1 MLGTEEED
9 RFELEGDKLPSDA
22 TAVSYECAEGV
33 SRCYRLSVEFST
45 QDASFDA
52 EACLGSQVSLF
63 LRRGVAVQRIID
75 GIVQEVSFRRVEAD
89 RLYFVVLAGP
99 ALEGLAHR
107 RDCRIFQEQSVVDVV
122 STLFQEAGFLTRVQK
137 QLERSYAPKSYIV
150 QYRESQLDFV
160 NRLLEEVGIF
170 YFFEH
175 DESGHRLILCDS
187 PKGFRAQGETPILS
201 LMTGGA
207 SSDGALLTFRR
218 KRALATT
225 NVQLRDF
232 DFEKP
237 GAPPEATQA
246 AKDGWPALFYEYPGG
261 FLEGDEGQDLA
272 NVRLAELRAG
282 SDTCSGETRSMQVR
296 CGAPLTVENAA
307 DHALNGNF
315 VITEMI
321 SRGNELS
328 GDVGQRVTN
337 SVHFSAIPEGAAYAP
352 RRRTPRPKIAGI
364 QTAVVTGAE
373 TSDQAIHT
381 EQYGRIKV
389 RFYWDRVSQQDDT
402 SSCWIRVSQIPLGG
416 AMILPRVG
424 WEVSVAFLEGDP
436 DRPLVLGRLYD
447 GVNGPPM
454 ALPAGKAS
462 GSLKSHSSPGGGG
475 VNEIGFGD
483 SGGSQGFGIKAQKDL
498 NITCGN
504 DSEEKIGV
512 DDEHRV
518 GVNLSR
524 SVKVNE
530 TTTISGNHTLSV
542 GQNLSAKIK
551 SSQSVTV
558 AGNDTTNATGNFLE
572 KESSRSYMI
581 GGNLMNISNGIELS
595 CTGPATRTVGA
606 VEVRATASTLSDN
619 ILAVSSSTV
628 GAVRMHLVN
637 GSHGEVI
644 GGAKSQMLSAAELHV
659 TSGNYECNTG
669 AAHQNLIGGIHWRKA
684 TGDFS
689 VKAKLISIVG
699 GVGKLEA
706 GGSSLS
712 LSGGPITLKGSKIVL
727 KAALIKKTSGTMA
740 KG

>member
-1 MLGTEEED
+1 MPGTEEED
-9 RFELEGDKLPSDA
+9 RFELQGSKLPSDA
-22 TAVSYECAEGV
+22 VAVSYECAEGI
-33 SRCYRLSVEFST
+33 SRSYRLSVEFT
-45 QDASFDA
+45 TEDAHFDA
-52 EACLGSQVSLF
+52 EACLGSQVSLL
-63 LRRGVAVQRIID
+63 LRRGVEIQRIID
-75 GIVQEVSFRRVEAD
+75 GVVQEVSFRRVERD
-89 RLYFVVLAGP
+89 RLHFVVRAGSVLD
-99 ALEGLAHR
+99 ALAHR
-107 RDCRIFQEQSVVDVV
+107 RDSRIFQDQSVVDVV
-122 STLFQEAGFLTRVQK
+122 STLFEEAGFLTRVQK
-137 QLERSYAPKSYIV
+137 QLERTYSPRTYIV

-175 DESGHRLILCDS
+175 DEQGHRLILCDT
-187 PKGFRAQGETPILS
+187 PKAFRAQGEQPILS
-201 LMTGGA
+201 LMTSGA
-207 SSDGALLTFRR
+207 TAEALLAFRR
-218 KRALATT
+218 KRSLATT

-237 GAPPEATQA
+237 GAPPEATQS
-246 AKDGWPALFYEYPGG
+246 AKDGWPALHYEYPGG
-261 FLEGDEGQDLA
+261 FITADDGQNLA
-272 NVRLAELRAG
+272 NARLAELRAP
-282 SDTCSGETRSMQVR
+282 SDTCSGETRSMRVR
-296 CGAPLTVENAA
+296 CGAPLTVENAGDEA
-307 DHALNGNF
+307 MNGNF
-315 VITEMI
+315 IVTEMI
-321 SRGNELS
+321 SRGDEHAHQ
-328 GDVGQRVTN
+328 VGGRVA
-337 SVHFSAIPEGAAYAP
+337 SAVHFNALPEGAPFAP

-381 EQYGRIKV
+381 EKYGRIKV
-389 RFYWDRVSQQDDT
+389 RFYWDRVSQQDDK
-402 SSCWIRVSQIPLGG
+402 SSCWLRVSQIPLGG

-454 ALPAGKAS
+454 SLPGGKAS

-483 SGGSQGFGIKAQKDL
+483 SGGNQGFGIKAQKDL

-530 TTTISGNHTLSV
+530 STTIAGNHTLSV

-551 SSQSVTV
+551 SSQSVTI
-558 AGNDTTNATGNFLE
+558 AGNDTTNSTGNFLE
-572 KESSRSYMI
+572 KESSRSYTI

-606 VEVRATASTLSDN
+606 VEVRASASTLSDN

-644 GGAKSQMLSAAELHV
+644 GGAKSQILSAAELHV
-659 TSGNYECNTG
+659 TSGNYACNTG

-706 GGSSLS
+706 GGSSIA

>member
-1 MLGTEEED
+1 MPITEEED
-9 RFELEGDKLPSDA
+9 RFELAGDKLPSDA
-22 TAVSYECAEGV
+22 VAVSYECAEGV
-33 SRCYRLSVEFST
+33 SRCYRLSVEFAT
-45 QDASFDA
+45 EDAGFDA
-52 EACLGSQVSLF
+52 EACLGSQVSLL
-63 LRRGVAVQRIID
+63 LRRGAAVQRIID
-75 GIVQEVSFRRVEAD
+75 GIVQEVSFRRVEGE
-89 RLYFVVLAGP
+89 RLYFVVRAGP

-107 RDCRIFQEQSVVDVV
+107 RDSRIFQEKSVVDVV
-122 STLFQEAGFLTRVQK
+122 STLFEEAGFLTRVQK
-137 QLERSYAPKSYIV
+137 QLERNYAPKTYIV

-175 DESGHRLILCDS
+175 DETGHRLILCDS
-187 PKGFRAQGETPILS
+187 PKGFRAQGEQPILS

-218 KRALATT
+218 KRSLSTT
-225 NVQLRDF
+225 HVQLRDF

-261 FLEGDEGQDLA
+261 FLKGDEGQELA

-282 SDTCSGETRSMQVR
+282 SDTCSGETRSMQLR
-296 CGAPLTVENAA
+296 CGAPFTVENAA

-315 VITEMI
+315 VVTAMI

-328 GDVGQRVTN
+328 SDVGQRVVN
-337 SVHFSAIPEGAAYAP
+337 AVQFSAIPEGAPYAP
-352 RRRTPRPKIAGI
+352 SRRTPRPKIAGI

-389 RFYWDRVSQQDDT
+389 RFYWDRVNQQDDT

-551 SSQSVTV
+551 SSQSVTI

-572 KESSRSYMI
+572 KESSRSYTI

-619 ILAVSSSTV
+619 ILALSSSTV

-644 GGAKSQMLSAAELHV
+644 GGAKAQILSAAELHV
-659 TSGNYECNTG
+659 TSGTYACNTG

>member
-1 MLGTEEED
+1 MPGTEEED
-9 RFELEGDKLPSDA
+9 RFELEGSKLPSDA
-22 TAVSYECAEGV
+22 VAIAYECAEGI
-33 SRCYRLSVEFST
+33 SRSYRLSVEFKT
-45 QDASFDA
+45 EDPNFDA
-52 EACLGSQVSLF
+52 EACLGSQVSLL
-63 LRRGVAVQRIID
+63 LRRGAEVQRIID
-75 GIVQEVSFRRVEAD
+75 GVVHEISFRRVESD
-89 RLYFVVLAGP
+89 KLYFVVRAGSILD
-99 ALEGLAHR
+99 ALAHR
-107 RDCRIFQEQSVVDVV
+107 RDSRIFQDQTVVDVV
-122 STLFQEAGFLTRVQK
+122 STLFEEAGFLTRVQK
-137 QLERSYAPKSYIV
+137 QLERTYPKRSYIV

-175 DESGHRLILCDS
+175 DEQGHRLIMCDT
-187 PKGFRAQGETPILS
+187 PKGFRPQGETPILS
-201 LMTGGA
+201 LMTSGA
-207 SSDGALLTFRR
+207 TAEALLTFRR
-218 KRALATT
+218 KRSLATT
-225 NVQLRDF
+225 VVELRDF
-232 DFEKP
+232 DFENP
-237 GAPPEATQA
+237 GAPPGAAQA
-246 AKDGWPALFYEYPGG
+246 AKDGWPAPYYEYPAG
-261 FLEGDEGQDLA
+261 FVTAEDGQNLVNA
-272 NVRLAELRAG
+272 RLAELRAS
-282 SDTCSGETRSMQVR
+282 SDTCSGETRSMRVR
-296 CGAPLTVENAA
+296 CGAPLSVENAA
-307 DHALNGNF
+307 DEALNGSF
-315 VITEMI
+315 IVTEMV
-321 SRGNELS
+321 SRGNEHAS
-328 GDVGQRVTN
+328 EVGQRTVNTLQFN
-337 SVHFSAIPEGAAYAP
+337 AIPKGAPYAP
-352 RRRTPRPKIAGI
+352 RRRTPRPRIAGI

-381 EQYGRIKV
+381 DQYGRIKV
-389 RFYWDRVSQQDDT
+389 RFYWDRVSQQDDK
-402 SSCWIRVSQIPLGG
+402 SSCWLRVSQIPLGG

-454 ALPAGKAS
+454 SLPAGKAS
-462 GSLKSHSSPGGGG
+462 GSLKSHSSPGGAG

-483 SGGSQGFGIKAQKDL
+483 SGGTQGFGIKAQKDL

-530 TTTISGNHTLSV
+530 STTISGNHTLSV
-542 GQNLSAKIK
+542 GENLSAKIK
-551 SSQSVTV
+551 STQSVTIS
-558 AGNDTTNATGNFLE
+558 GNDTTNSTGNFLE
-572 KESSRSYMI
+572 KVSSRSYTI

-595 CTGPATRTVGA
+595 CTGPVSRTVGA
-606 VEVRATASTLSDN
+606 VEVRASASTLSDN
-619 ILAVSSSTV
+619 ILAVSNSTV

-659 TSGNYECNTG
+659 TSGSYSCNTG
-669 AAHQNLIGGIHWRKA
+669 AAHQNLVGGIHWRKA

-699 GVGKLEA
+699 GIGKLEA
-706 GGSSLS
+706 GGSSIA